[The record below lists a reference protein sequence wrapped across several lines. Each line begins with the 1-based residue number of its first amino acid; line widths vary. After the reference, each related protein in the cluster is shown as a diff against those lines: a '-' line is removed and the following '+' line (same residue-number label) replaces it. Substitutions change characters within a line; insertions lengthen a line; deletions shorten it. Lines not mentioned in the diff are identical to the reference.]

1 MNVLVTGCKGQ
12 LGNELYKIIT
22 EKKSELG
29 EIPQCFHDCKLTCID
44 VEDLDITDLEAV
56 QAYTRTL
63 RPEVVINCAAYTN
76 VNGCESDRGPG
87 R

>member
-44 VEDLDITDLEAV
+44 EI
-56 QAYTRTL
+56 
-63 RPEVVINCAAYTN
+63 
-76 VNGCESDRGPG
+76 G
-87 R
+87 RAHV

>member
-29 EIPQCFHDCKLTCID
+29 
-44 VEDLDITDLEAV
+44 
-56 QAYTRTL
+56 
-63 RPEVVINCAAYTN
+63 
-76 VNGCESDRGPG
+76 VNSSVLS
-87 R
+87 

>member
-29 EIPQCFHDCKLTCID
+29 EILSAFMTVSLPASTWRIWISPIWKRFRLT
-44 VEDLDITDLEAV
+44 
-56 QAYTRTL
+56 
-63 RPEVVINCAAYTN
+63 
-76 VNGCESDRGPG
+76 PG
-87 R
+87 L